1 MSKAEQRATLDTG
14 LAKAGLSKKAAEQV
28 AKQIMQGVPEGKQIT
43 MADVEV
49 PASLIVNKEEAPPSS
64 FLETAEM
71 SDAQLNEML
80 DEMTDEQ
87 LEELANGNEVSEE
100 HVVTDETTDEKTD
113 ETTDE
118 KTDEKTV
125 VKTDAKT
132 TATAKTAAE
141 IECDKQGGTMQSTGG
156 VPPQMICI
164 KVHVKINNG
173 GAGLGAGGQPVK
185 VHANIHVKQ

>member
-49 PASLIVNKEEAPPSS
+49 PATLIVNKEEAPPSS

-113 ETTDE
+113 E
-118 KTDEKTV
+118 KTV

-132 TATAKTAAE
+132 TATAGAKAKTAAE
-141 IECDKQGGTMQSTGG
+141 IECDKQGGMMQSTGG
-156 VPPQMICI
+156 VPPQKICI